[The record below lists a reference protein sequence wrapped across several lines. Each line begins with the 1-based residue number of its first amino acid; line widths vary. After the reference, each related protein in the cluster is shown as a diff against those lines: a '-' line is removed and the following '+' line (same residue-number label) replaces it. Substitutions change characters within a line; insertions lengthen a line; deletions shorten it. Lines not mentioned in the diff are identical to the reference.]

1 MVNPQHAWTALKKAE
16 EVLLGPL
23 GMRTLDPS
31 DWAYNGDYDNAN
43 NSTDPKLAH
52 GYNYHQGP
60 VSVYLGL
67 GLCTSLVT
75 NTCTFEDNLGLS
87 WFHSYAPTLPLV
99 VQYKCRVRYSNFKQK
114 SFHTGVA
121 VACGL
126 AASGS
131 AGHCSQSGRL

>member
-60 VSVYLGL
+60 VSVHLVYF
-67 GLCTSLVT
+67 LCTSQISY
-75 NTCTFEDNLGLS
+75 CTLSVENNVLQERDGLQ
-87 WFHSYAPTLPLV
+87 HTILP
-99 VQYKCRVRYSNFKQK
+99 F
-114 SFHTGVA
+114 G
-121 VACGL
+121 
-126 AASGS
+126 
-131 AGHCSQSGRL
+131 